1 MCAPGTI
8 NQKSRRAEA
17 SLRKRKERIEGGTV
31 CVGGKKAL
39 LSHLPPYNI
48 GKARRAQFSSFS
60 IFVVRWRR
68 GWGQGGTVTG
78 AAGGGSPDKIEEE
91 EE

>member
-1 MCAPGTI
+1 MVCAPGTI

-39 LSHLPPYNI
+39 LLSHLPPYTTL
-48 GKARRAQFSSFS
+48 G
-60 IFVVRWRR
+60 RR
-68 GWGQGGTVTG
+68 GRHNFHLSLFSWCGGGEDGGT
-78 AAGGGSPDKIEEE
+78 AAR
-91 EE
+91 